1 MLRHLVTLE
10 NMSDLSICRHEILMQ
25 GGFLTSLF
33 MAGVVGSVTHCTG
46 MCGPFVMSF
55 APQAT
60 MGAKQTT
67 LARLS
72 NQLLLPYHLGRVTTY
87 VMLGMMAAIFSSGAA
102 ELSRSSIVANTL
114 PAVLLALG
122 GVLFF
127 LQFLGISGL
136 KMNMP
141 SLPRAM
147 QKMISELSQNPTGLR
162 GYAMG
167 LILGFLPCGL
177 LLSAI
182 LIAAAA
188 PNWWS
193 AGVGMALFGLSTIP
207 ALNAVAFIK
216 NRIVLTNPS
225 WITGLRKGLTLAN
238 SLALFFLAGVRL
250 I

>member
-1 MLRHLVTLE
+1 
-10 NMSDLSICRHEILMQ
+10 MSNIPICHNEIIMQ
-25 GGFLTSLF
+25 GGLLSSLF
-33 MAGVVGSVTHCTG
+33 MAGAVGGVTHCTG

-55 APQAT
+55 APHT
-60 MGAKQTT
+60 EHDGARNT
-67 LARLS
+67 LQRLS
-72 NQLLLPYHLGRVTTY
+72 NDLLLPYHLGRVTTY
-87 VMLGMMAAIFSSGAA
+87 MLLGMVAALFSQQAVEFSN
-102 ELSRSSIVANTL
+102 SPVVANTL
-114 PAVLLALG
+114 PALLLAVG
-122 GVLFF
+122 GILFM
-127 LQFLGISGL
+127 LQFLGIAGL
-136 KMNMP
+136 KIDMP

-147 QKMISELSQNPTGLR
+147 QKTVTQLSRNPTGWR

-177 LLSAI
+177 LLSAV

-193 AGVGMALFGLSTIP
+193 AGAGMALFGISTIP
-207 ALNAVAFIK
+207 ALNAVVFIK
-216 NRIVLTNPS
+216 NQIASSNPS

>member
-1 MLRHLVTLE
+1 
-10 NMSDLSICRHEILMQ
+10 MSNLSICHNEIIMQ
-25 GGFLTSLF
+25 GGFLSSLF
-33 MAGVVGSVTHCTG
+33 MAGAVGSMTHCTG

-55 APQAT
+55 APQAAN
-60 MGAKQTT
+60 GSQQSK
-67 LARLS
+67 LSRLS
-72 NQLLLPYHLGRVTTY
+72 NELLLPYHLGRVTTY
-87 VMLGMMAAIFSSGAA
+87 ILLGITAALFSQQAVQ
-102 ELSRSSIVANTL
+102 LSQSPIIANTL
-114 PAVLLALG
+114 PAILLALG
-122 GVLFF
+122 GVLFL

-136 KMNMP
+136 KIDMP

-147 QKMISELSQNPTGLR
+147 QQTISRLSQNPTGLR

-177 LLSAI
+177 LLSAV

-193 AGVGMALFGLSTIP
+193 AGAGMALFGVSTIP

-216 NRIVLTNPS
+216 NQIASSHPS
-225 WITGLRKGLTLAN
+225 WMTGLRKGLTLAN